1 MIAIVITRVMG
12 CYPNH
17 RDLCL
22 LWICGTDGAPGLGIA
37 ASGIGCAFP
46 SHYSGSAY
54 RQAGGGEGEASRFH
68 VFDNYHYHKHGIA
81 YKTRGFSPFRL
92 RIT

>member
-37 ASGIGCAFP
+37 AS
-46 SHYSGSAY
+46 
-54 RQAGGGEGEASRFH
+54 AGVNLYAHSDIR
-68 VFDNYHYHKHGIA
+68 N
-81 YKTRGFSPFRL
+81 
-92 RIT
+92 

>member
-37 ASGIGCAFP
+37 ASARRRQVQTYTHILTYGIK
-46 SHYSGSAY
+46 
-54 RQAGGGEGEASRFH
+54 RFQ
-68 VFDNYHYHKHGIA
+68 K
-81 YKTRGFSPFRL
+81 
-92 RIT
+92 